1 MIKKNWK
8 LLVITSL
15 VILLPAVVG
24 LFLWNALPESLPI
37 HWNAAGEVD
46 NYAPKA
52 LGVLGMPAFLLVLHW
67 LCMLGTAADPKAKEL
82 GKKPIALV
90 LWICPVISLMVES
103 IVLAVG
109 LGYGLRIEILL
120 PLVFGALFVVIGN
133 YMPKCRQNYSL
144 GIKLPWTLDD
154 EENWNKTHRLAG
166 IVWTAGGVAVMATSL
181 FGSVIV
187 FFALMILMV
196 LIPTVYS
203 YLFYRK
209 KK

>member
-37 HWNAAGEVD
+37 HWNTAGEVD
-46 NYAPKA
+46 GYAPKA
-52 LGVLGMPAFLLVLHW
+52 LGVLGMPAFLLVIHW
-67 LCMLGTAADPKAKEL
+67 LCMLGTAADPKAKGL

-166 IVWTAGGVAVMATSL
+166 IVWTAGGVGIMATSL